1 MTTHPEVET
10 YETVSHV
17 VITEEGK
24 IQFTTLEENGESMVL
39 IEAEK
44 PMKIPLSILVQY
56 VSDVCKTDSN
66 YHEQQK
72 NITDIITV
80 SVLVYYVVTVIAIG
94 MWYYYFYKGMAKID
108 L

>member
-10 YETVSHV
+10 YDTVSHV
-17 VITEEGK
+17 IITDDGK
-24 IQFTTLEENGESMVL
+24 IQFTTLEENDVKMVL

-44 PMKIPLSILVQY
+44 PMKIPLDILVQY
-56 VSDVCKTDSN
+56 VTDVYKTESK
-66 YHEQQK
+66 YREQQK

-80 SVLVYYVVTVIAIG
+80 SVLVYYVVTIIAIG
-94 MWYYYFYKGMAKID
+94 MWYYYFYKGMAKIG